1 MKLFF
6 KFIFAYV
13 GVILGIAFLVVSLVI
28 LDIIGCSKEE
38 AVEFAEFKVTDVSQP
53 VEFTDSI
60 SSRKCDNFLLDGYV
74 KMSAKITGEL
84 DGRAQ
89 VFFASNS
96 DTTIYRRS
104 FFIEKGKKVNIKIDD
119 DHYNDKLWL
128 RFEPLDCKKGHLT
141 IRTKI
146 H

>member
-13 GVILGIAFLVVSLVI
+13 SVILGIVFLVVSLVI

-53 VEFTDSI
+53 VEFIDSI
-60 SSRKCDNFLLDGYV
+60 SSRKCDNFLMDGYV
-74 KMSAKITGEL
+74 KMSATITGEL
-84 DGRAQ
+84 DGRAK
-89 VFFASNS
+89 VLYGVGP
-96 DTTIYRRS
+96 DTTIYLNH
-104 FFIEKGKKVNIKIDD
+104 FFIEKGEKINFQTEG

>member
-1 MKLFF
+1 
-6 KFIFAYV
+6 
-13 GVILGIAFLVVSLVI
+13 
-28 LDIIGCSKEE
+28 
-38 AVEFAEFKVTDVSQP
+38 
-53 VEFTDSI
+53 
-60 SSRKCDNFLLDGYV
+60 
-74 KMSAKITGEL
+74 MSATITGEL

-89 VFFASNS
+89 VFFASDS

-104 FFIEKGKKVNIKIDD
+104 FFIEKGKKINIKIDD